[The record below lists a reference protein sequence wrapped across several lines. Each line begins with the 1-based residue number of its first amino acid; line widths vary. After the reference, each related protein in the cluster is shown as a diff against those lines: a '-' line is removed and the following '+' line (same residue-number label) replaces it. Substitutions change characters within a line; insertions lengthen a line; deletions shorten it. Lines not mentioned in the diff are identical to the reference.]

1 MIYKPI
7 AMVAK
12 TPNKVD
18 GEQGATVSTNIE
30 TDASVDPA
38 EKVIREHPQTGTTVQ
53 LVESLVT
60 PHATVWP
67 ELENNFTV
75 INVTR
80 KTTRRQIVGVH
91 QDKIAEATVLQGTII
106 PTTFRKITI

>member
-1 MIYKPI
+1 
-7 AMVAK
+7 MVAK

-18 GEQGATVSTNIE
+18 GEQGATVNTNIE

-38 EKVIREHPQTGTTVQ
+38 EKVIREHPQIGTTVQ

-67 ELENNFTV
+67 ELENSFTV

-91 QDKIAEATVLQGTII
+91 QDKTAEATVLQGTTI

>member
-12 TPNKVD
+12 TPNTVD

-30 TDASVDPA
+30 TDASMDPA
-38 EKVIREHPQTGTTVQ
+38 ERVTREHPQTGTTVQ
-53 LVESLVT
+53 LVENLVT

-67 ELENNFTV
+67 ELENSFTV

-91 QDKIAEATVLQGTII
+91 QDKTAEATVLQGTTI
-106 PTTFRKITI
+106 PTTFHKITI